1 MSHDERCTCDR
12 GGRGS
17 NKGAE
22 GATALPTRV
31 KADKSLLLLQPLFH
45 EVKALGI
52 HKQRFQGV
60 ELDAHQSFSDQVPWS
75 ACKASGAAGG
85 PVRYKIPGQH
95 SKRQVR
101 QEGLIPLVNL
111 SPIDMH
117 ISSPSKQCQTSSSP
131 VLCPWPT
138 FIHGLGQTLFYEGP
152 VVVI

>member
-1 MSHDERCTCDR
+1 MHVWLRWQA
-12 GGRGS
+12 G
-17 NKGAE
+17 KGAE
-22 GATALPTRV
+22 GPAALPTRV

-60 ELDAHQSFSDQVPWS
+60 ELDAHRSFSDQVPWS

-101 QEGLIPLVNL
+101 RGGLIPLVNISL
-111 SPIDMH
+111 IHMH
-117 ISSPSKQCQTSSSP
+117 ISRSEMCQTSSP
-131 VLCPWPT
+131 LVLWPRRT
-138 FIHGLGQTLFYEGP
+138 WVHGVWQTLFYEGP
-152 VVVI
+152 VVIV